1 MEKKC
6 TVADGNVDEAMVKI
20 YCLTCG
26 KFIGRAAP
34 GNLSGSH
41 CEKCRNEYWFDLREG
56 GSKLKSTTFEVS
68 LKL

>member
-34 GNLSGSH
+34 GNLST
-41 CEKCRNEYWFDLREG
+41 G
-56 GSKLKSTTFEVS
+56 GRLTVNPKPVAKN
-68 LKL
+68 